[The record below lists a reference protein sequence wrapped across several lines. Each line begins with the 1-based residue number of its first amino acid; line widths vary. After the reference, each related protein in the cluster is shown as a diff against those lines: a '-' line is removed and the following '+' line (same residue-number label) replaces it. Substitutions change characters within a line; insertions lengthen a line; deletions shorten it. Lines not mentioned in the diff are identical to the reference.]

1 MSSLLAP
8 GASLERLYTGTVW
21 AEGPVWLPALR
32 ALRWSDIPNNRIMQY
47 HADDGQTAVYR
58 QDVEFTNGR
67 TLDLGGAVVQCS
79 HGRRAVE
86 READG
91 QVTVLVDRWQGKR
104 LNSPNDVVV
113 AADGAV
119 WFTDPPYG
127 IISNREGRIADPE
140 YGGCYVFRLDERR
153 GELTAMITDMVEPN
167 GLAFSPDERILYV
180 SDTGVLR
187 DSSAPGHIRAYD
199 VIDGSCVNGRV
210 FAQITVGVSD
220 GFRVDE
226 EGRVWTSSGDGVRV
240 FTPDGEQLLHVP
252 VPEKVANLCFGGPDG
267 RDLYIAASTSLYRI
281 RTTVRNAPRPA
292 PGAATPDARPA

>member
-47 HADDGQTAVYR
+47 HADDGQTVVYR
-58 QDVEFTNGR
+58 EDVEFTNGR
-67 TLDLGGAVVQCS
+67 TLDLSGAVVQCS

-86 READG
+86 RDADG
-91 QVTVLVDRWQGKR
+91 QVSVLVDRWQGKR

-127 IISNREGRIADPE
+127 IISDREGRIADPE
-140 YGGCYVFRLDERR
+140 YGGCYVFRLDEQS

-187 DSSAPGHIRAYD
+187 DSSAPRHIRAYD

-210 FAQITVGVSD
+210 FAEITVGVSD

-252 VPEKVANLCFGGPDG
+252 VPEKVANVCFGGPDG

-281 RTTVRNAPRPA
+281 KTTTSNAPRPA
-292 PGAATPDARPA
+292 AP

>member
-8 GASLERLYTGTVW
+8 GTSLERLYTGTVW
-21 AEGPVWLPALR
+21 AEGPVWLPGFR

-47 HADDGQTAVYR
+47 HADDGETVVYR
-58 QDVEFTNGR
+58 EDVEFTNGR
-67 TLDLGGAVVQCS
+67 TLDLDGEVVQCS

-86 READG
+86 REAGG
-91 QVTVLVDRWQGKR
+91 QVAVLVDRWQGKR

-113 AADGAV
+113 AADGSV

-167 GLAFSPDERILYV
+167 GLAFSLDERILYV

-187 DSSAPGHIRAYD
+187 DSSAPRHIRAYD

-210 FAQITVGVSD
+210 FAEITVGVSD

-240 FTPDGEQLLHVP
+240 FTPDGAQLLHVP

-267 RDLYIAASTSLYRI
+267 QELYIAASTSLYRI
-281 RTTVRNAPRPA
+281 RTTTRNAPRPA
-292 PGAATPDARPA
+292 PDAATPDVRPA

>member
-47 HADDGQTAVYR
+47 HADDGQTVVYR
-58 QDVEFTNGR
+58 EDVEFTNGR
-67 TLDLGGAVVQCS
+67 TLDPGGAVVQCS

-113 AADGAV
+113 AADGSV

-140 YGGCYVFRLDERR
+140 YGGCYVFRLDEQR

-187 DSSAPGHIRAYD
+187 DSSAPRHIRAYD

-210 FAQITVGVSD
+210 FAEITVGVSD

-240 FTPDGEQLLHVP
+240 FTPDGEQLLHLP

-267 RDLYIAASTSLYRI
+267 QDLYIAASTSLYRI
-281 RTTVRNAPRPA
+281 RTTARNAPRPA
-292 PGAATPDARPA
+292 PGAATPDARLA

>member
-8 GASLERLYTGTVW
+8 GTSLERLYTGTVW
-21 AEGPVWLPALR
+21 AEGPVWLPSLR

-47 HADDGQTAVYR
+47 HADDGQTVVYR
-58 QDVEFTNGR
+58 EDVEFTNGR
-67 TLDLGGAVVQCS
+67 TLDLDGAVVQCS

-113 AADGAV
+113 AADGSV

-187 DSSAPGHIRAYD
+187 DSSAPRHIRAYD
-199 VIDGSCVNGRV
+199 VIDGSCVNGRI
-210 FAQITVGVSD
+210 FAEITVGVSD

-226 EGRVWTSSGDGVRV
+226 EARVWTSSGDGVRV

-252 VPEKVANLCFGGPDG
+252 VPEKVANVCFGGPDG
-267 RDLYIAASTSLYRI
+267 QDLYIAASTSLYRI
-281 RTTVRNAPRPA
+281 RTSTRNAPRPA
-292 PGAATPDARPA
+292 PDTATPGVRPV